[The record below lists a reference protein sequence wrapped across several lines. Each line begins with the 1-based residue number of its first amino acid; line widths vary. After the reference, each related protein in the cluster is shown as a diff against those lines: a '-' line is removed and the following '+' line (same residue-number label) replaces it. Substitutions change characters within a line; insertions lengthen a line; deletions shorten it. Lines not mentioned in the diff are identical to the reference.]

1 MKKLSALITFTVLA
15 FAVNSSSA
23 QTISTYA
30 GTGSAGYSGSGGPA
44 TSAVIYHPHGCTID
58 AAGNFYFGDYE
69 NNCVR
74 KITPAGIITTLAGTG
89 TAGYSS
95 DGTMAT
101 AASIYHPF
109 DVAVDASGTVYFTEV
124 VNHIVRKIDA
134 AGQLV
139 TVAGVYGVSGSSGDG
154 GPATAAHFTNPSGI
168 AVDASGNVFVVDQY
182 SHCVRKI
189 NTSGIIST
197 IAGTGTVSFS
207 GDGGPATA
215 ATLSYPNFINIDNS
229 GNLLLTDNGN
239 HRIRQ
244 ITPAG
249 IISTII
255 GNGSTSFSGDGGPAT
270 AASLQY
276 PGSAFMDAAGNIWV
290 ADNLH
295 NRIRKVNAAGI
306 VSSVAGN
313 GTAGYSGDGGPATAA
328 KINGAVDVV
337 VDAAGSFYIS
347 DFSNNRIRKVAMPV
361 STDNPPMY
369 TDTAHMLMACENT
382 EMITVPSLE
391 ASDADTG
398 QTETYS
404 ILMAPLHGTVL
415 GLPFS
420 TISTGG
426 VFSPAI
432 ITYAPASMYYGV
444 DSFSVM
450 VSDGTLADTQ
460 LFHVTVLPNNPGTIA
475 GADTLCIG
483 DTATMSNYI
492 DGGFWGAGALS
503 LSTISTGGLY
513 TALAAGTD
521 TVFYNLPNL
530 CNAGIT
536 SHIVT
541 ILTAEACASLDVK
554 GQPAME
560 KISIFPNPN
569 RGVFTIKGLS
579 GLSANSS
586 VIITDLAGRKIAGY
600 PAGTNAQIQLTA
612 GLNAGVYLVVIEG
625 GEHGH
630 TVLKM
635 IVTD

>member
-1 MKKLSALITFTVLA
+1 MKKLFALITVFALVFTEEHS
-15 FAVNSSSA
+15 NA

-30 GTGSAGYSGSGGPA
+30 GTGTVGYSGSGGPA
-44 TSAVIYHPHGCTID
+44 TSAMIYHPHGCTID
-58 AAGNFYFGDYE
+58 GAGNLYFSDYE

-74 KITPAGIITTLAGTG
+74 KVTPSGTITTIAGNG
-89 TAGYSS
+89 TAGYSP
-95 DGTMAT
+95 DGTTAT
-101 AASIYHPF
+101 SASIYHPF
-109 DVAVDASGTVYFTEV
+109 DVAIDASGTIYFTEV
-124 VNHIVRKIDA
+124 VNHIVRKINA

-139 TVAGVYGVSGSSGDG
+139 TIAGVYGVSGSSGDG
-154 GPATAAHFTNPSGI
+154 GPATAAHLTNPSGLVI
-168 AVDASGNVFVVDQY
+168 DASGNVIVVDQF

-197 IAGTGTVSFS
+197 IAGDGSVAFS

-215 ATLSYPNFINIDNS
+215 ASLSYPNFINLDNS

-239 HRIRQ
+239 HRIRK

-295 NRIRKVNAAGI
+295 NRIRKVNTTGI
-306 VSSVAGN
+306 ISTVAGN
-313 GTAGYSGDGGPATAA
+313 GIAGYSGDGGPATTA

-347 DFSNNRIRKVAMPV
+347 DFSNNRIRKVSMPV
-361 STDNPPMY
+361 VTDNPPMF
-369 TDTAHMLMACENT
+369 TDTSHMLMACENT

-391 ASDADTG
+391 ASDIDTG

-404 ILMAPLHGTVL
+404 LLMAPLHGAVY

-420 TISTGG
+420 TASTGG
-426 VFSPAI
+426 VFSPAMI
-432 ITYAPASMYYGV
+432 SYTPASMYYGA
-444 DSFSVM
+444 DSFSVL

-492 DGGFWGAGALS
+492 NGGFWTTGALS
-503 LSTISTGGLY
+503 LSTISVGGFY
-513 TALAAGTD
+513 TAVAAGTD

-541 ILTAEACASLDVK
+541 ILTAEACAKLDVND
-554 GQPAME
+554 QFSME
-560 KISIFPNPN
+560 KISVYPNPN
-569 RGVFTIKGLS
+569 QGVFTIKGLNVAGGS
-579 GLSANSS
+579 RTA
-586 VIITDLAGRKIAGY
+586 IITDLSGRKVAEY
-600 PAGTNAQIQLTA
+600 PLGSAREVQVTTE
-612 GLNAGVYLVVIEG
+612 LNRGVYLVVIAEG
-625 GEHGH
+625 DSRK
-630 TVLKM
+630 VLKM
-635 IVTD
+635 VVTD